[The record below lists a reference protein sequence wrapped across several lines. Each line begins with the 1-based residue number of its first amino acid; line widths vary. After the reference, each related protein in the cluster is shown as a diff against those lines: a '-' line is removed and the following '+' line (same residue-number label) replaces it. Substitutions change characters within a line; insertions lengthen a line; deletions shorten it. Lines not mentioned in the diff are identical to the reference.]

1 MAKKKTATNLDHDS
15 ANGPRFEDSLEQL
28 QQIVTALEEG
38 NQGLEESLTSFE
50 RGIGLLNRCYQLL
63 DGAEQKINMLTGVDS
78 TGKPVTQPFDASAT
92 FEAVAKTVAG
102 RRSRVEKG
110 PEPVPGLAEG
120 PSSAVP
126 QEPVV
131 EMAFQPSPIAAAPE
145 LAPEPE
151 ATSPPVQ
158 LGRGPELPF

>member
-1 MAKKKTATNLDHDS
+1 MAKKKTATNFDHDS
-15 ANGPRFEDSLEQL
+15 ANGPLFEDSLEQL

-63 DGAEQKINMLTGVDS
+63 DGAEQKIDKLTGVDS
-78 TGKPVTQPFDASAT
+78 AGKPVTQPFDASAT
-92 FEAVAKTVAG
+92 FEAAAKTVAG
-102 RRSRVEKG
+102 RRSRVEKSG
-110 PEPVPGLAEG
+110 EPVPGPAEN
-120 PSSAVP
+120 AANVVP
-126 QEPVV
+126 QETVAEVV
-131 EMAFQPSPIAAAPE
+131 LPPIAAAPE

-158 LGRGPELPF
+158 PGRGPELPF